1 MHEAEDDPM
10 FEAHEHDETEAL
22 ITVRDW
28 VRYAVTRLESEE
40 AFYGHGCEDVLD
52 EAVWLVSGA
61 SGLRCGAG
69 ASSPGAAARGAWRG
83 MA

>member
-40 AFYGHGCEDVLD
+40 AFYGHGC
-52 EAVWLVSGA
+52 
-61 SGLRCGAG
+61 
-69 ASSPGAAARGAWRG
+69 
-83 MA
+83 